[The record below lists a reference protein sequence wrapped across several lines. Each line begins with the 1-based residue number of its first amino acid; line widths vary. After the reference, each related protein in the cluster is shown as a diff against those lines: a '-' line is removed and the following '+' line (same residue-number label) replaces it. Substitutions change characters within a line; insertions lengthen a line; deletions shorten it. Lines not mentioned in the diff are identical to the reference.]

1 MKARQEGHQETW
13 RLRRRKDLDLPPRR
27 PIHPTTMVVVTE
39 RLGGTTRED
48 KVGGCPPLIRE
59 SESWKKSE
67 EGEKGSEGRWKR
79 IRGEGWNPPE
89 GKEKKSRDSTK
100 SKRTL
105 GTVARGPQRIKRG
118 LMAGEGMITAPDRP
132 GMRQATVAVRRQVAA
147 LTEVVEEVEVV
158 VATADVTWSRGEDMK
173 EIMTAEVEVAGG
185 TTGRTEEGE
194 EEEEDKKEVVEEGM
208 EAVTHGQAQA
218 TAQLLQ
224 S

>member
-1 MKARQEGHQETW
+1 
-13 RLRRRKDLDLPPRR
+13 
-27 PIHPTTMVVVTE
+27 
-39 RLGGTTRED
+39 
-48 KVGGCPPLIRE
+48 
-59 SESWKKSE
+59 
-67 EGEKGSEGRWKR
+67 
-79 IRGEGWNPPE
+79 
-89 GKEKKSRDSTK
+89 
-100 SKRTL
+100 
-105 GTVARGPQRIKRG
+105 
-118 LMAGEGMITAPDRP
+118 MAGLGMITASVRP
-132 GMRQATVAVRRQVAA
+132 GMRQATVAVRWQIAA

-185 TTGRTEEGE
+185 TTGGTEEGE